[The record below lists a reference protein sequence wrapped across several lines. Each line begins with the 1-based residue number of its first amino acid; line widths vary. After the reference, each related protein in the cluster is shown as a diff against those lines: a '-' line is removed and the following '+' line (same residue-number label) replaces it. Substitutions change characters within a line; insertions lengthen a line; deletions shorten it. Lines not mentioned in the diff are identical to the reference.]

1 MIAFSL
7 EEPTLST
14 VINLAIKKSQKL
26 SSSTS
31 KEPLLTSILQNRF
44 VSKLNNTLQDIPLDT
59 RLSVITNNLND
70 DTVLF
75 KTS

>member
-26 SSSTS
+26 SSPTS

-44 VSKLNNTLQDIPLDT
+44 VSKLNNTLQDTPLDT
-59 RLSVITNNLND
+59 KLSVITNNL
-70 DTVLF
+70 

>member
-26 SSSTS
+26 SSPTS
-31 KEPLLTSILQNRF
+31 KEPLLTSILHNRF
-44 VSKLNNTLQDIPLDT
+44 VSKLNTTLQDTPLDT
-59 RLSVITNNLND
+59 KLRVITNDFND
-70 DTVLF
+70 NIVIN
-75 KTS
+75 